1 VNIEADFATSVH
13 FVSLAIQLRE
23 LHLDWSGWVSGGNLK
38 LEVELVSD
46 KVVQVPTLALP
57 SISLLEV

>member
-1 VNIEADFATSVH
+1 VNIEADFPSSVH

-23 LHLDWSGWVSGGNLK
+23 LHFNRSGWIGGWNLE

-46 KVVQVPTLALP
+46 EVVDVPTLALP
-57 SISLLEV
+57 SISTLEV

>member
-23 LHLDWSGWVSGGNLK
+23 LHLDWSGWIGCGNLE
-38 LEVELVSD
+38 LEVELESD
-46 KVVQVPTLALP
+46 EVVDVPTLALP
-57 SISLLEV
+57 SISTLEV